1 MKIPVSSPSLTEK
14 DYEYVNDAIRSGWIS
29 GSKGDY
35 IDKFESQFS
44 KYCNVKYGVAC
55 SSGTAALQL
64 AISVLE
70 LTKNDEV
77 IVPTF
82 TNIAT
87 LLPIISVGAKPILV
101 DSDPEIWGMDCNQIE
116 KKITKNTRAIIPV
129 HIYGH
134 PVDMD
139 IIMELSQKYNLTVI
153 EDAAEAHGSNYKG
166 KKIGGIGHMG
176 CFSFYANK
184 IITTGE
190 GGMIVTDNEKF
201 AEKTKMLCNL
211 AFSDTVRYK
220 HDFFGYN
227 FRMSNILAA
236 LGCSQLSR
244 IEELI
249 RHKQFVGKIYNS
261 LLTEVPGIQT
271 PTEKSWATNVYWM
284 YGIVLDDSFP
294 MTRDELRDF
303 LSSHGIETRTFFL
316 PMHKQPVFINN
327 GFFIDEDYSVSER
340 LSKNGLYLPSGF
352 TITEKEINYVV
363 KNIKKASK
371 TAKKGLNTNT
381 SNN

>member
-1 MKIPVSSPSLTEK
+1 M
-14 DYEYVNDAIRSGWIS
+14 
-29 GSKGDY
+29 
-35 IDKFESQFS
+35 
-44 KYCNVKYGVAC
+44 
-55 SSGTAALQL
+55 
-64 AISVLE
+64 
-70 LTKNDEV
+70 
-77 IVPTF
+77 
-82 TNIAT
+82 
-87 LLPIISVGAKPILV
+87 SVGAKPILI

-139 IIMELSQKYNLTVI
+139 IIMELSQKYNLTII
-153 EDAAEAHGSNYKG
+153 EDAAEAHGSKYKG

-176 CFSFYANK
+176 CFSFYGNK

-190 GGMIVTDNEKF
+190 GGMIVTDNKKF
-201 AEKTKMLCNL
+201 AEKAKMLCNL

-244 IEELI
+244 IKELI
-249 RHKQFVGKIYNS
+249 KHKRFVGATYNS
-261 LLTEVPGIQT
+261 LLTEIPGIQI

-294 MTRDELRDF
+294 MTRDELRSF
-303 LSSHGIETRTFFL
+303 LNSHGIETRTFFL
-316 PMHKQPVFINN
+316 PMHKQPAFINN
-327 GFFIDEDYSVSER
+327 GFFIDEDYPVSEG
-340 LSKNGLYLPSGF
+340 LAKNGLYLPSGF
-352 TITEKEINYVV
+352 TLSEKEIHYVV
-363 KNIKKASK
+363 KYIKKASK
-371 TAKKGLNTNT
+371 TTKK
-381 SNN
+381 